1 MLNNK
6 KIFIN
11 KKINKKNNKQ
21 KNNRPKSNAKVE
33 RFVMKH
39 GKKKYTLPP
48 LSTPTKCLL

>member
-1 MLNNK
+1 MK
-6 KIFIN
+6 RIIN
-11 KKINKKNNKQ
+11 RKTTGNT
-21 KNNRPKSNAKVE
+21 NAKVE